1 MLLDFNPVGSKN
13 PNWPKQFPNLFKMEF
28 SGTSNAFFMNGKMVA
43 EHMVCI
49 SLKQLDMADKKYL
62 EPNMLNEETGREN
75 IIWCI
80 YEKIPIMLYF
90 KSKNTIKFTL
100 YFLKD

>member
-1 MLLDFNPVGSKN
+1 MHFLRMEKLL
-13 PNWPKQFPNLFKMEF
+13 
-28 SGTSNAFFMNGKMVA
+28 VA
-43 EHMVCI
+43 ELMVCI

-62 EPNMLNEETGREN
+62 EPKMLNEETGREN

-80 YEKIPIMLYF
+80 YEKNPFMWYF
-90 KSKNTIKFTL
+90 KSKNTTKFTL